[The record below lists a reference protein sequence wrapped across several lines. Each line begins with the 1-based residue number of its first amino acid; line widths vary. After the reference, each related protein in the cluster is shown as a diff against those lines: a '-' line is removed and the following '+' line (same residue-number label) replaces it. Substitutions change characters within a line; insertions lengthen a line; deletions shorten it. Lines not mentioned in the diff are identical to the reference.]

1 MAIDEIKSKH
11 ELEDPDFFEGVE
23 DDSSEDTNIEN
34 AYDEENMAFE
44 DLNGS
49 DESTELLE
57 GFQEGVMS
65 DEKPTDAWSDDE
77 A

>member
-49 DESTELLE
+49 DESTEMLE

-65 DEKPTDAWSDDE
+65 DEKPADAWSEDE
-77 A
+77 V